1 MTYLLVRL
9 FALQSLDSSHLTHG
23 LVNFTLLTKGLDL
36 LRATLNS
43 KLDFRNFPH
52 LHECRYVGQS
62 AQSLIQHGTYQVRG
76 LRVLLW
82 GLFQPPVCRSD
93 PPVALI
99 HEGKYVGLVLGL
111 EACKDGVAGIRF
123 ARGEELGLQTFGVRL
138 GACAE
143 VHFLGRIALAR
154 NACAER

>member
-9 FALQSLDSSHLTHG
+9 FALQGLDSSHLTHG
-23 LVNFTLLTKGLDL
+23 LVNLTLLTKGLDL
-36 LRATLNS
+36 LRATLDSELN
-43 KLDFRNFPH
+43 FRNFPH

-111 EACKDGVAGIRF
+111 EPCEDGITGVGLPS
-123 ARGEELGLQTFGVRL
+123 GEEFSLQPFRVRL
-138 GACAE
+138 GTCTE
-143 VHFLGRIALAR
+143 VHFL
-154 NACAER
+154 